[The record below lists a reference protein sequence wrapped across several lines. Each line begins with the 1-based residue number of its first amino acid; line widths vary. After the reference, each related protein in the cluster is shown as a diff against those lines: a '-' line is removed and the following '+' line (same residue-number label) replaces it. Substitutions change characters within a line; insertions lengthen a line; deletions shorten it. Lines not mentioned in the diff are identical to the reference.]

1 MDMQTLERDAETV
14 TTRVDLSPVFKL
26 GPTVVQNTLKEVIE
40 RLNIDIEAL
49 LARHAACDWGVLQ
62 PQSAWL
68 LAATRNRLLSVFRVA
83 GRLIAVETEWDCT
96 ATRIYPINLEQFS

>member
-1 MDMQTLERDAETV
+1 MDMQTLERHAETV

-40 RLNIDIEAL
+40 RLNIDIDAL